1 MSLEQI
7 LQNAFEL
14 SEVKNNLLLQGLLCL
29 PTCNYSNSNNQ
40 FVFVNGRIINDK
52 TLNTIFKIAYR
63 DVMFHDR
70 FPQLILNI
78 KCPLDWVDIN
88 VHPMKNEVRFED
100 FNFLKSFIIKA
111 FRKRLE
117 EVSHKTSSSKST
129 KIVEKFTV
137 QENLVLKENSNL
149 SDNFKKENSFQ
160 PEHHDAQALHL

>member
-1 MSLEQI
+1 
-7 LQNAFEL
+7 
-14 SEVKNNLLLQGLLCL
+14 
-29 PTCNYSNSNNQ
+29 
-40 FVFVNGRIINDK
+40 
-52 TLNTIFKIAYR
+52 
-63 DVMFHDR
+63 MFHDR

-149 SDNFKKENSFQ
+149 SDNFKKKKIHFNLSIMM
-160 PEHHDAQALHL
+160 HKHYTL